1 MIATASVV
9 SPLLSASNLTKTY
22 ITGEAQVTALA
33 GVSFSVEPGEFV
45 ALMGPS
51 GCGKS
56 TLLHMCGAMDRP
68 SSGTLRLQDRDLAA
82 MGDDELTRVM
92 VGSDRPV
99 KADEEI
105 GVHLPRNR
113 IHLFDE
119 NGERI
124 GSNDVLEVTAAREP
138 GR

>member
-1 MIATASVV
+1 MRGRIE
-9 SPLLSASNLTKTY
+9 
-22 ITGEAQVTALA
+22 I
-33 GVSFSVEPGEFV
+33 VEPLGSAVLIHVRIEG
-45 ALMGPS
+45 L
-51 GCGKS
+51 
-56 TLLHMCGAMDRP
+56 
-68 SSGTLRLQDRDLAA
+68 GT
-82 MGDDELTRVM
+82 ELTRVM
-92 VGSDRPV
+92 VGSDRAI

-105 GVHLPRNR
+105 GVRLPRNR